1 MSVVDCHD
9 IHFLYKYKLLTT
21 NVPHELLYRFQL
33 PKTTWLLIGIIMLA
47 GAGFHTNL
55 DGERDLDF
63 SKSVI
68 RSVLRVEV
76 CQQI

>member
-55 DGERDLDF
+55 DGERDF
-63 SKSVI
+63 FFF
-68 RSVLRVEV
+68 
-76 CQQI
+76 